1 MCVYIRPRF
10 STTCRLLVCY
20 RLRLVHSRRPPF
32 ASRAALAV
40 FEPDPA
46 RAVNPANAA
55 AYGSNAVPARGVRAI
70 RTERAAARRLWTSP
84 PGVPYPDLP

>member
-1 MCVYIRPRF
+1 M
-10 STTCRLLVCY
+10 SSSRLLPASP
-20 RLRLVHSRRPPF
+20 RSFSSTPF